1 MKKKKK
7 VYGACRRLCLRQ
19 DGEEVWHPGGEIF
32 EKKKIF
38 KVFKKDRAMYEIW
51 PNARREQTRNSQ
63 NPPPKKCS
71 LLYGFRER
79 KSIPPLSMGLQRTGW
94 DLRSS
99 SLFCVCARVGF
110 HSTPTEENVHT
121 TKKED
126 DATTPRWRL
135 VVHSKGE
142 EEKMDSLIF
151 IQRIVDIMRKPVQTS
166 QRKRKRKKWLLA
178 SLGLLRIF
186 FLFLYFSL
194 ISKKTKK
201 T

>member
-1 MKKKKK
+1 
-7 VYGACRRLCLRQ
+7 
-19 DGEEVWHPGGEIF
+19 
-32 EKKKIF
+32 
-38 KVFKKDRAMYEIW
+38 
-51 PNARREQTRNSQ
+51 
-63 NPPPKKCS
+63 
-71 LLYGFRER
+71 
-79 KSIPPLSMGLQRTGW
+79 MGLQRTGW

-166 QRKRKRKKWLLA
+166 QRKRKRKK
-178 SLGLLRIF
+178 
-186 FLFLYFSL
+186 
-194 ISKKTKK
+194 
-201 T
+201 